1 MTENFRAMLNRMWM
15 VMEQQVTEL
24 LPKLIIGIIILLV
37 GLVIARVIRGLT
49 ARFFLAIRLDRISDR
64 LGISAFLA
72 RGDIRHTVAEILATI
87 IYWLVLLFSL
97 QILGLTLGL
106 DSVAGFFGQILA
118 YIPRVIIAL
127 VIFSVGVGI
136 GFFFGG
142 AVQLAASNAGFPAAR
157 PLGATVKALISFFAL
172 VMALEELQIATSLL
186 VSTMQI
192 VIAAVAFALA
202 LAFGLGC
209 KDLAGNAVQNWL
221 KKPRMPAPV
230 KPEAADP
237 PAPYSAPE

>member
-1 MTENFRAMLNRMWM
+1 MTENLKSMLTKMWV
-15 VMEQQVTEL
+15 VMQQQTTSF
-24 LPKLIIGIIILLV
+24 LPKLIVGFLVLLI
-37 GLVIARVIRGLT
+37 GLVIARLIRALT

-72 RGDIRHTVAEILATI
+72 RGDIRHTVAEILATLV
-87 IYWLVLLFSL
+87 YWLVLVFSL
-97 QILGLTLGL
+97 QILGVTLGL
-106 DSVAGFFGQILA
+106 EGVANFFAQILS
-118 YIPRVIIAL
+118 YIPHLVVAL
-127 VIFSVGVGI
+127 IIFSVGVGI

-142 AVQLAASNAGFPAAR
+142 AVQVAASNAGFPAAK

-172 VMALEELQIATSLL
+172 VMALEQLQIATELL

-209 KDLAGNAVQNWL
+209 KDLAGTAVQNWL
-221 KKPRMPAPV
+221 AKARAQQPTEQKKQEPTH
-230 KPEAADP
+230 KPT
-237 PAPYSAPE
+237 